1 MSLKGPSP
9 LKLNGI
15 RREMRERWE
24 KKNVEEQEI
33 ADKFLG
39 GFLQPERDRYEQ
51 FLCEEILNAREQ
63 ADKKHLLKLKKQ
75 RNVCAVLLVAA
86 VVLGGAFSAY
96 FAGQLNESELGY
108 ENGWYDGVSAGR
120 AAAEAGYTVTP
131 PYAEAKYIASKA
143 SDKYHLLSCE
153 YAERISEDNRIYYE
167 TKIEAEEDGKSP
179 CSVCLPENSADTFTS
194 GYYEARERLMGKWRR
209 TGISPGPL
217 FVYQYGLFFSLH
229 PLLVL
234 CQR

>member
-75 RNVCAVLLVAA
+75 RNLCAVLLVAA

-96 FAGQLNESELGY
+96 FAGQLNESELSY
-108 ENGWYDGVSAGR
+108 EKGWYDGVSAGR

-131 PYAEAKYIASKA
+131 PNAEAKYIASKA

-194 GYYEARERLMGKWRR
+194 WYYESRDRLMGK
-209 TGISPGPL
+209 
-217 FVYQYGLFFSLH
+217 
-229 PLLVL
+229 
-234 CQR
+234 

>member
-24 KKNVEEQEI
+24 KKNAEEQEI

-63 ADKKHLLKLKKQ
+63 ADKRHLLRLKKQ
-75 RNVCAVLLVAA
+75 RNACAVLLTISI
-86 VVLGGAFSAY
+86 VLGGMFSIY
-96 FAGQLNESELGY
+96 FSSQLNKAELGY
-108 ENGWYDGVSAGR
+108 EKGWYDGINAGR
-120 AAAEAGYTVTP
+120 SAVEAGYTVTP
-131 PYAEAKYIASKA
+131 PNAEAKYIASKA

-153 YAERISEDNRIYYE
+153 YAERISEDNRIYYK
-167 TKIEAEEDGKSP
+167 TMQEAEEDGKSP

-194 GYYEARERLMGKWRR
+194 GYYEARERLMGK
-209 TGISPGPL
+209 
-217 FVYQYGLFFSLH
+217 
-229 PLLVL
+229 
-234 CQR
+234 